1 VSTPIPDLGDV
12 VVVEGDGN
20 DDCSGNLY
28 SVVVASELFDI
39 TLSNLE
45 ILSAFGDRIVVGDV
59 CILLCLYCLMVL
71 IYKYGT

>member
-1 VSTPIPDLGDV
+1 MSTPIPDLGDV

-45 ILSAFGDRIVVGDV
+45 ILTAFDIELLLVMFVFSSACTV
-59 CILLCLYCLMVL
+59 
-71 IYKYGT
+71 